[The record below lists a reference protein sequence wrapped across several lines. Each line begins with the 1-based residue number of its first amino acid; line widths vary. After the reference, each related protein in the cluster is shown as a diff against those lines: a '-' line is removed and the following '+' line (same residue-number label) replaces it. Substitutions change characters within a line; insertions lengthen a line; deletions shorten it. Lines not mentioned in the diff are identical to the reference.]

1 MGNIETSNNKRLA
14 KNSMMLYLRMF
25 VNMGISLYTSR
36 LILNALGETDFGIY
50 NVVGGIVVMFTFI
63 NGSMN
68 SSTSRFLTISLAKG
82 DIQDLKQTFSFTITI
97 HAILA
102 FIILLLAETV
112 GLWFLYYK
120 MVIPI
125 ERMNISC
132 ILYQLSVI
140 TTMISIMSVPYNASI
155 ISHEKM
161 GAFAY
166 ISISDVV
173 FKLLIVFAVI
183 YLPWDRL
190 LVYAILLFTTQLVNQ
205 SIYIIYCRKHF
216 TEARFTYCWNKK
228 LFKEMCSFAGWNM
241 AGNLAFICY
250 TQGLNLLINLF
261 FGPSINAARGIA
273 VRVQGIVSNFV
284 SNFQTAIHPQIT
296 KSYATQ
302 NLEYTKTLIYSESKF
317 SFYLLLILSL
327 PIMIEAQTILT
338 WWLINVPESTVIFL
352 IIMLSTSF
360 VESMINPLLI
370 TALATGNIKKLQI
383 ITCPILLSILPIS
396 YITLSLGASAY
407 WVFII
412 NFIILFITL
421 IVRVIMIKP
430 FIQISLQD
438 YLKNILLRCI
448 LVGVLSSIMPLL
460 VHYTIK
466 QTLMIRFILV
476 GVASVFSC
484 CLSIY
489 FLGLNSHEKEYV
501 ISFIKKIPN
510 KYRSNIH

>member
-1 MGNIETSNNKRLA
+1 MENIESSNNKRLA

-82 DIQDLKQTFSFTITI
+82 DIQDLKRTFSFAISI
-97 HAILA
+97 HALLA
-102 FIILLLAETV
+102 FIILILAETI
-112 GLWFLYYK
+112 GLWFLYNK

-125 ERMNISC
+125 GRMNVSF

-166 ISISDVV
+166 ISISDVI

-190 LVYAILLFTTQLVNQ
+190 LVYAVLLFITQLVNQ
-205 SIYIIYCRKHF
+205 SIYIIYCRKNF
-216 TEARFTYCWNKK
+216 NEARFTYCWNKR

-296 KSYATQ
+296 KSYATK
-302 NLEYTKTLIYSESKF
+302 NLEYTRTLIYSESKF

-327 PIMIEAQTILT
+327 PIMIESRTILT
-338 WWLINVPESTVIFL
+338 WWLINVPENTVIFL
-352 IIMLSTSF
+352 IIMLLTSF

-383 ITCPILLSILPIS
+383 ITCPILLCILPIS
-396 YITLSLGASAY
+396 YITLKLGAQAY

-412 NFIILFITL
+412 NFVILFITL
-421 IVRVIMIKP
+421 LIRVIMIKP
-430 FIQISLQD
+430 FIQISFQY
-438 YLKNILLRCI
+438 YLKSILLKCI
-448 LVGVLSSIMPLL
+448 LVGILSSIIPLL
-460 VHYTIK
+460 IHYTVT
-466 QTLMIRFILV
+466 QTLIMRFILV
-476 GVASVFSC
+476 GITSILSC
-484 CLSIY
+484 CLCIY
-489 FLGLNSHEKEYV
+489 YLGLNKSEKNYV
-501 ISFIKKIPN
+501 IDFIKKIQN
-510 KYRSNIH
+510 KYKSNTH